1 MEQET
6 TARAVLSGG
15 TALGIELGSTR
26 IKAVLIGPD
35 HAPLA
40 SGAYSWESRLEN
52 GLWTYHLDDMW
63 QGIQA
68 AYAQM
73 AAQIRA
79 RYGVTLRRPGAL
91 GVSAMMHGYLP
102 FDRQG
107 RQLTAFRTWRNTKTA
122 QAAEELTGCLG
133 FNIPQRWSAAHLYQ
147 AVLDSEPHV
156 AHLDFL
162 TTLAGYVHWQLTGEK
177 VLGVGDASGMFPI
190 GPDIV
195 DYDKDM
201 LDRFD
206 GLLQAHGHS
215 FTLRQVLPR
224 VLPAGTAAGTLT
236 AAGARLLDPTGTLEP
251 GVPCCPPEG
260 DAGTGMAATNSV
272 APKTGNVSAGTS
284 LFAMVVLERP
294 LTRVYPEIDL
304 VATPSGAPAAMVHCN
319 TCTSDLDAWVRLLGE
334 TAAAAGARLDTTGLY
349 TLLYRKALEGD
360 PDCGGL
366 TACNYYSG
374 EPVTGLTGG
383 RPLLVRRPDSRL
395 TLANLMRAHLWAAM
409 ATLKLGMDI
418 LTGPEQVAL
427 DRLNGHGGLF
437 KVEGVAQR
445 LMAGALDV
453 PVAVMETAGEGG
465 PWGMALL
472 AAYAVNRAPGE
483 TLADYLSRRVFSNV
497 RERCMMPV
505 PEDRAG
511 FAVFLDRYCAAL
523 AVERAAVNAL

>member
-6 TARAVLSGG
+6 TAQTVLDGR

-26 IKAVLIGPD
+26 IKAILIGPD

-40 SGAYSWESRLEN
+40 SGAYSWESRLED
-52 GLWTYHLDDMW
+52 GLWTYHLDDVW
-63 QGIQA
+63 RGIQT
-68 AYAQM
+68 AYAEM
-73 AAQIRA
+73 AAQVKE
-79 RYGVTLRRPGAL
+79 RYGVPLSRPGAL

-102 FDRQG
+102 FDREG
-107 RQLTAFRTWRNTKTA
+107 RQLAAFRTWRNTNTA
-122 QAAEELTGCLG
+122 QAAEELTDCLG

-147 AVLDSEPHV
+147 AVLNGESHV
-156 AHLDFL
+156 GQLDFL

-190 GPDIV
+190 DPETG
-195 DYDKDM
+195 DYHQDM

-206 GLLQAHGHS
+206 GLLRAHGHS
-215 FTLRQVLPR
+215 FTLGKVLPK
-224 VLPAGTAAGTLT
+224 VLPAGAAAGSLT
-236 AAGARLLDPTGTLEP
+236 AGGARLLDPTGALEP
-251 GVPCCPPEG
+251 GVPLCPPEG
-260 DAGTGMAATNSV
+260 DAGTGMVATNSV
-272 APKTGNVSAGTS
+272 APRTGNVSAGTS
-284 LFAMVVLERP
+284 VFAMAVLERP
-294 LTRVYPEIDL
+294 LSRVYPEIDM
-304 VATPSGAPAAMVHCN
+304 VATPAGAPAAMVHCN
-319 TCTSDLDAWVRLLGE
+319 TCTLRPGRLGPC
-334 TAAAAGARLDTTGLY
+334 AGRGGGGRRRPSWTPPALY

-374 EPVTGLTGG
+374 EPVTGLSGG

-427 DRLNGHGGLF
+427 DRLTGHGGLF

-483 TLADYLSRRVFSNV
+483 SLADYLSRRVFSNV
-497 RERCMMPV
+497 RERCLIARPGGPGGV
-505 PEDRAG
+505 RRLPDRIPCRSGGGA
-511 FAVFLDRYCAAL
+511 RPP
-523 AVERAAVNAL
+523 

>member
-35 HAPLA
+35 HAPQA

-190 GPDIV
+190 GPDTWTTTRTCWIGSTACSRPTATV
-195 DYDKDM
+195 
-201 LDRFD
+201 LHCGRCCP
-206 GLLQAHGHS
+206 GCSRQGRSGH
-215 FTLRQVLPR
+215 
-224 VLPAGTAAGTLT
+224 LT
-236 AAGARLLDPTGTLEP
+236 AAGARLLDPTGHWSPACPL
-251 GVPCCPPEG
+251 PPEG

-319 TCTSDLDAWVRLLGE
+319 TCTPTWTPGSVCWARRRPPPAL
-334 TAAAAGARLDTTGLY
+334 AGHHGLY

-383 RPLLVRRPDSRL
+383 RPC
-395 TLANLMRAHLWAAM
+395 W
-409 ATLKLGMDI
+409 
-418 LTGPEQVAL
+418 
-427 DRLNGHGGLF
+427 
-437 KVEGVAQR
+437 
-445 LMAGALDV
+445 
-453 PVAVMETAGEGG
+453 
-465 PWGMALL
+465 
-472 AAYAVNRAPGE
+472 
-483 TLADYLSRRVFSNV
+483 
-497 RERCMMPV
+497 
-505 PEDRAG
+505 
-511 FAVFLDRYCAAL
+511 CAA
-523 AVERAAVNAL
+523 RTAA